1 MLLGQGGMQMAWEAD
16 GISGEDP
23 VTNHTTSY
31 EGVSTV
37 SKEWTPGSMH
47 S

>member
-1 MLLGQGGMQMAWEAD
+1 MLLGQGSVQMAWEAD

-37 SKEWTPGSMH
+37 NKQWTLEGMH